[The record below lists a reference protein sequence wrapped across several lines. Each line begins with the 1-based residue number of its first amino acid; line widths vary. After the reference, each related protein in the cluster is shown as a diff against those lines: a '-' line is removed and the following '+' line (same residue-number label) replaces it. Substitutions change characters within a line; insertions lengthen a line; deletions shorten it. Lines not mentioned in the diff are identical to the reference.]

1 MQFKAELHLL
11 DSFNESLRQVI
22 DVEKCLYD
30 VKHEQEKELPLQHS
44 QSNDQVK
51 SHFSKVTDERNIN
64 DMEHSDEIN
73 ISHKHVVTDKGRR
86 FSKLFVIIY
95 ENY

>member
-30 VKHEQEKELPLQHS
+30 VKHDQEKELPLQHS

-51 SHFSKVTDERNIN
+51 SHFSKVMDERNTN
-64 DMEHSDEIN
+64 DMEYSDEIN
-73 ISHKHVVTDKGRR
+73 ILHKHVTDKGKR
-86 FSKLFVIIY
+86 FSKLFVIMY